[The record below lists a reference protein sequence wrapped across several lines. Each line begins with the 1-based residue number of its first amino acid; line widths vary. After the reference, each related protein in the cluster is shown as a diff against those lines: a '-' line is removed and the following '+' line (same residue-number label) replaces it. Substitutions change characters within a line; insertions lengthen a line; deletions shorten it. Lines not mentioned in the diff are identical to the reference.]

1 MMKNAIYLIPNYLTT
16 DAQPDD
22 ISPVVKQTL
31 QNLGHFL
38 VENVRTARRFIS
50 SLNLDIDIS
59 QLEFEVLDKN
69 VTRQEI
75 SKVMNKWKDFPI
87 GIISEA
93 GLPGL
98 ADPGNVAISLA
109 HEQDR
114 KVIPL
119 PGASAIQTALICS
132 GFDGQRF
139 TFHGYAPIQD
149 AECVRFLK
157 ELESTLIKTGY
168 TQIFMETPY
177 RNMKLIDKAVKNLK
191 NDTLFSISADLF
203 GKNQMIQTLKIRDWE
218 SKKIDIHKIP
228 AVFSI
233 GQYPSDFK

>member
-1 MMKNAIYLIPNYLTT
+1 MKNAIYLIPNYLTT
-16 DAQPDD
+16 EAQPDD
-22 ISPVVKQTL
+22 ISPIVKMTL
-31 QNLGHFL
+31 KTIGHFL

-59 QLEFEVLDKN
+59 QLQLEIMDKKAS
-69 VTRQEI
+69 RQEI
-75 SKVMNKWKDFPI
+75 SKVMSEWGKFPI

-98 ADPGNVAISLA
+98 ADPGNMAISLA
-109 HEQDR
+109 HEQNR
-114 KVIPL
+114 EVIPL

-149 AECVRFLK
+149 ADCIRFLK
-157 ELESTLIKTGY
+157 EMENTLQKTGY

-177 RNMKLIDKAVKNLK
+177 RNMKLIEKAVKHLK

-203 GKNQMIQTLKIRDWE
+203 GKNQMIQTLKIKDWD
-218 SKKIDIHKIP
+218 KKNINLHKIP
-228 AVFSI
+228 AVFCL
-233 GQYPSDFK
+233 GQYPAGFK